1 MSEIDPF
8 LLIGCVV
15 ALAVCFIGLGKPKPE
30 PKQIKRRDPLLYT
43 MATSSGTSAII
54 GDKYS
59 IEQLRKLMKT
69 VEEKECL
76 TRPRPFFSS
85 IYDIPVIQLTS
96 LERGEVRQ

>member
-8 LLIGCVV
+8 LLIACVA
-15 ALAVCFIGLGKPKPE
+15 ALGVCFIGLGKPKAE
-30 PKQIKRRDPLLYT
+30 TKQVKRREPVLYT
-43 MATSSGTSAII
+43 MATSSGTPAII

-59 IEQLRKLMKT
+59 IEQLLKLMKT

-85 IYDIPVIQLTS
+85 IYDIPVIQLT
-96 LERGEVRQ
+96 GEVK